1 MDSTAKTALVY
12 LWAPFANLL
21 WYVETVVMGT
31 ISLLVWPFDRRGEMQ
46 HACARWWCRMVA
58 VTIGARI
65 RVHGVEQVQAG
76 RSYVYVANHSSLI
89 DTPALFAYL
98 PYQFKIMAKRSLF
111 YVPFMGWH
119 LWSSG
124 NFPIDRGNA
133 RKTARSLKLVIDGVR
148 AGKSLMVFPEG
159 TRTPD
164 GRLQEFKQGAFK
176 IAVRAGVPVVPVAIR
191 GTFELLP
198 KTTLAPRP
206 GRVDVFI
213 CAPIDTSECRERD
226 LQTLVDSARSA
237 IAAKLGEQSVV
248 SR

>member
-1 MDSTAKTALVY
+1 MHTLKTALVY
-12 LWAPFANLL
+12 LWAPIANLL
-21 WYVETVVMGT
+21 WYIETIVMGT
-31 ISLLVWPFDRRGEMQ
+31 ISLLVWPFDRTGNLQ
-46 HACARWWCRMVA
+46 HGCSRWWCRMVA
-58 VTIGARI
+58 LTIGARI
-65 RVHGVEQVQAG
+65 RVHGVERV
-76 RSYVYVANHSSLI
+76 SPTSNYVYVANHSSLI

-124 NFPIDRGNA
+124 NFPIDRGDA
-133 RKTARSLKLVIDGVR
+133 RKTAKSLKLVVDGVR

-164 GRLQEFKQGAFK
+164 GKLQDFKYGAFK
-176 IAVRAGVPVVPVAIR
+176 IAVRAGVPIVPVAIR

-213 CAPIDTSECRERD
+213 CDPIDTSGYNERD
-226 LQTLVDSARSA
+226 LEGLATLAKQA
-237 IAAKLGEQSVV
+237 IAAKLGQTVT
-248 SR
+248 